1 MDIIILIIFR
11 IIAAIHAHDFIDQR
25 PHPMTRSSN
34 ARITTI
40 PPIIHPKN
48 GIRRATDPAKRENK
62 PPIICN
68 NANIVT
74 PKGLS
79 PVGAEYPDVGVGIS
93 AISLL
98 SRVKGVNSSRN
109 VVSYILHSDVVNYGA
124 KQAFRYIS
132 FIKE

>member
-93 AISLL
+93 AIFLH
-98 SRVKGVNSSRN
+98 SRVKGAGFTN
-109 VVSYILHSDVVNYGA
+109 ITEI
-124 KQAFRYIS
+124 YIS
-132 FIKE
+132 HEFVTRLLQNIISERFLIQYP